1 MTSNSQI
8 VQSLSQ
14 IATQVSQLAAQLQ
27 QIGLQLNAL
36 GQQVAQNQVAVEQA
50 AVNQTANSTPQP
62 ELLERFASL
71 EELVQKLSIRVNML
85 ERREVAFTAPLQPAV
100 QPAVELDEDTEDE
113 PDEILW
119 DFIEPA
125 VPGSEARLS

>member
-1 MTSNSQI
+1 VTSNSQI

-50 AVNQTANSTPQP
+50 AVDQTANSTPQP

-100 QPAVELDEDTEDE
+100 ELDEDTEDE

-125 VPGSEARLS
+125 VPGLEARSS